1 MNIYFDNAASTKT
14 DTRVVEAM
22 MPFLTGHYGNPSSI
36 HKEGKYL
43 KVIIE
48 EAREL
53 IASFLGTKPK
63 EIYFTSGGTEANNT
77 AIKGLVFS
85 NDNKSRNHLITSAI
99 EHPAVLDTFMYL
111 RKFGFR
117 VSLAAPDRH
126 GVISPDEIE
135 KHITP
140 ETLLVSVMHANNEV
154 GAVNDVKSIS
164 DLCRKHGVFFHSDT
178 VQSVGKTTV
187 KPKELGLDFMTM
199 SAHKFYGPKG
209 IGILFK
215 DENVR
220 IDKYMHGGGQ
230 ERDMRG
236 GTENAASIAGL
247 RKAVEILRDSME
259 DDIKHYRKLNR
270 IIRNGLVS
278 TFGKNVEFNSGE
290 NNSVPNIINVTFNHL
305 KLNVPEGLLPV
316 QLDLKGISVSGGSAC
331 SSGSLKPSKVLLEIG
346 LDERAAQSSIRI
358 SVGRYNTEEE
368 AAKLIA
374 ELKEV
379 ISA

>member
-1 MNIYFDNAASTKT
+1 
-14 DTRVVEAM
+14 
-22 MPFLTGHYGNPSSI
+22 
-36 HKEGKYL
+36 
-43 KVIIE
+43 
-48 EAREL
+48 
-53 IASFLGTKPK
+53 
-63 EIYFTSGGTEANNT
+63 
-77 AIKGLVFS
+77 
-85 NDNKSRNHLITSAI
+85 
-99 EHPAVLDTFMYL
+99 MYL